1 MAITHREMPMRATV
15 HNRLAAEYVRK
26 RRGRKHQ
33 DEFAQELSAVLGVTI
48 SVPSLSYYESA
59 SQTIP
64 AAVLL
69 AAQQLTRR
77 MNGNPSTPSPQ
88 KIAGDS

>member
-1 MAITHREMPMRATV
+1 MPITNREMPMRASL
-15 HNRLAAEYVRK
+15 HNQLAANVLRK
-26 RRGRKHQ
+26 RRGRKPQ
-33 DEFAQELSAVLGVTI
+33 ESFARELSAVLGVTI
-48 SVPSLSYYESA
+48 GVSSLSYYESA

-77 MNGNPSTPSPQ
+77 STT
-88 KIAGDS
+88 